1 MQPLIHRITQ
11 DGTRRPPGRAAFVV
25 LAAAL
30 LSACGAGGGGSHHR
44 TPNPKWAALTGLPA
58 DQVAGVSQTERG
70 GLVLVAADVTAAQ
83 AAAVPARLCAASR
96 RAPAAPGVLQP
107 VSGHTA
113 IRKIVVTCA
122 G

>member
-1 MQPLIHRITQ
+1 MQPLIDHITL

-30 LSACGAGGGGSHHR
+30 LSACAAGGNHHR

-58 DQVAGVSQTERG
+58 DQVAGVSQTARG
-70 GLVLVAADVTAAQ
+70 GLVLVAASVTAAQ
-83 AAAVPARLCAASR
+83 AAAVPSHLCAASR